1 MALIKKL
8 NGFTPK
14 FGKDCYFSENAT
26 IIGDVICGDQC
37 SFWFNAVLRGDVHS
51 IRIGNGTNIQDG
63 AVIHCTYKKNP
74 TAIGNFVTIGHNAIV
89 HGCTIKD
96 NVLIGM
102 GAVILD
108 RCIIESNSIVAAG
121 AVLTMGTHVKSGEI
135 YAGTP
140 AKKIKELPKDTDLK
154 KLANQ
159 YVEYTGWYK

>member
-37 SFWFNAVLRGDVHS
+37 SFWFNAVIRGDVHS

-108 RCIIESNSIVAAG
+108 RCVIESNSIVAAG
-121 AVLTMGTHVKSGEI
+121 AVLTMGTHVKSGEV

-140 AKKIKELPKDTDLK
+140 AKKIKELSKDTDLN